1 MKLDPRHLEILA
13 AIVQAGGLTEGAA
26 ALGKSQPSLSRSV
39 AALEAR
45 LGSPLFVPGRR
56 PLQPTDLGARLAEEG
71 RRILQAGQAAAQA
84 VQSYRAGRAGAVRMA
99 GTPVFMD
106 GVIVAMIAGFQA
118 QNPDVRIE
126 QSYGYA
132 PDLAQRVLS
141 GALDLAI
148 CPLRPED
155 LPGGLEFDILLPG
168 RNVIAAREGHPLL
181 HGPAVTVAD
190 LQRFPW
196 IAPPAN
202 SPLYA
207 DLQRVLSTISA
218 EALRISFSGG
228 SLTAVMGMLA
238 GSDSLTV
245 LPYSVLFALRRQYG
259 VAALSIR
266 IEHPDRK
273 LGLMY
278 RSTPGLGPAAR
289 RLRGFVLGQ
298 FETLSATIQHHERQ
312 SLWRR

>member
-1 MKLDPRHLEILA
+1 MKIDPRHLEILA
-13 AIVQAGGLTEGAA
+13 AVVQAGGLTEGAL

-56 PLQPTDLGARLAEEG
+56 PLQPTELGARLAEEG
-71 RRILQAGQAAAQA
+71 RRIVQAGQAASQA
-84 VQSYRAGRAGAVRMA
+84 VQSFRAGRAGAVRMA

-106 GVIVAMIAGFQA
+106 GVIIAMIAGFQA

-132 PDLAQRVLS
+132 PDLALRVLD
-141 GALDLAI
+141 GTLDLAI

-155 LPGGLEFDILLPG
+155 LPAGLEFDTMLPG

-181 HGPAVTVAD
+181 HGHAVTAAD
-190 LQRFPW
+190 LQRFAW

-218 EALRISFSGG
+218 DALRISFSGG
-228 SLTAVMGMLA
+228 SLSAVMGMLV

-245 LPYSVLFALRRQYG
+245 LPYSVLFTLRRQYR

-278 RSTPGLGPAAR
+278 RATPSLSPAAR
-289 RLRGFVLGQ
+289 RLRTFILGQ

-312 SLWRR
+312 TLWRR